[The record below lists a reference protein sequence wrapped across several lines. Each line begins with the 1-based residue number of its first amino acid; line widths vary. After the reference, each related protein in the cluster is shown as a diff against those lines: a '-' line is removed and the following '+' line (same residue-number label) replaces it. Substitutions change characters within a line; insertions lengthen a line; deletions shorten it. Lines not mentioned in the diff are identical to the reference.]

1 MWQKISQ
8 KSGWRNYNF
17 TLGDLFLKKMTGAY
31 DICLFLSFEKKLKK
45 IIFAKKKFNGKTT
58 DKLAGSIRYQR

>member
-1 MWQKISQ
+1 MASV
-8 KSGWRNYNF
+8 F
-17 TLGDLFLKKMTGAY
+17 FCLLKKN
-31 DICLFLSFEKKLKK
+31 SKK